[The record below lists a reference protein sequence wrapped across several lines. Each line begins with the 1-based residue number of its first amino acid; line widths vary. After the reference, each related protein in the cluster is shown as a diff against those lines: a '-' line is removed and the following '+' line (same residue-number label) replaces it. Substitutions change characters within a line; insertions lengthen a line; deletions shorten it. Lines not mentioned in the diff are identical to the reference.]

1 MNNQEKIEAINKWQ
15 SCNFVHPLTCGKD
28 KCDGLLIA
36 EINKDVDPYFDWG
49 EVEII
54 LTCPKCKD
62 YIQEHIPEIVYN
74 INYEQFEKLEDII
87 YRMREK
93 IDR

>member
-1 MNNQEKIEAINKWQ
+1 MNNQEKIEAIKKWQ
-15 SCNFVHPLTCGKD
+15 NCGFVHPLTCGRD
-28 KCDGLLIA
+28 KCEEKLEPIENYITDEISLI
-36 EINKDVDPYFDWG
+36 
-49 EVEII
+49 
-54 LTCPKCKD
+54 CPKCKD